1 MNTKLA
7 PILGFLAVISI
18 CGAPAHAESTDVQTP
33 IDLNQGSDEQ
43 LQTVPG
49 IGPSKA
55 AKIIEYR
62 QRRPF
67 RTVEEL
73 VRVKGF
79 GRKTLVRLRP
89 FLSVDGGSHV
99 APLKTEVRVA
109 RPSPQARADAPLCPA
124 CQCVCATSPP
134 ATTR

>member
-1 MNTKLA
+1 MNTKLT
-7 PILGFLAVISI
+7 PILGFFALFLCATT
-18 CGAPAHAESTDVQTP
+18 ANAESADLQKP
-33 IDLNQGSDEQ
+33 IDLNQASDEQ

-89 FLSVDGGSHV
+89 FLSVDGGSLV
-99 APLKTEVRVA
+99 APAKTEIRVA
-109 RPSPQARADAPLCPA
+109 RPPSQTRADAPQCPA
-124 CQCVCATSPP
+124 CQCVCTASPP
-134 ATTR
+134 VPAR